1 MLKALVKTEVAQ
13 DFLRTMSTNVG
24 RKVHLGDPAKH
35 QAVLNSV
42 TAAHNAMEGGVE
54 TLARLADDPTRSEPE
69 KHDAARVIAN
79 RTIETLERSR
89 ANIAANATKIANDA
103 QAAMDEQF
111 APNPLKA
118 GIEAEIR
125 AWVRERAQAGET
137 AAIKEQAKTTPEVA
151 AVIYHSPRFLLG
163 LAKDTHESFLED
175 IIETHAPKHFA
186 AISESLE
193 LVKLAER
200 YTPVIKSVRTT
211 FYNQALADTAKR
223 RVEV

>member
-1 MLKALVKTEVAQ
+1 MLKALVKSEPAQ
-13 DFLRTMSTNVG
+13 DFLRNMSTNVG

-42 TAAHNAMEGGVE
+42 TAAHNAVEGGVE

-69 KHDAARVIAN
+69 KHDAARVIAT
-79 RTIETLERSR
+79 RTIEALERSR
-89 ANIAANATKIANDA
+89 ATIAANATKIANDA
-103 QAAMDEQF
+103 QAEMDVQF
-111 APNPLKA
+111 APNPNRA
-118 GIEAEIR
+118 SIESEVR
-125 AWVRERAQAGET
+125 AWVRERAQAGDV
-137 AAIKEQAKTTPEVA
+137 AAIKEQLKAEREVA

-175 IIETHAPKHFA
+175 AVETHAPKQFA

-193 LVKLAER
+193 LAKLAER
-200 YTPVIKSVRTT
+200 YGPVIKSVRSS
-211 FYNQALADTAKR
+211 FYNQALADQAKR